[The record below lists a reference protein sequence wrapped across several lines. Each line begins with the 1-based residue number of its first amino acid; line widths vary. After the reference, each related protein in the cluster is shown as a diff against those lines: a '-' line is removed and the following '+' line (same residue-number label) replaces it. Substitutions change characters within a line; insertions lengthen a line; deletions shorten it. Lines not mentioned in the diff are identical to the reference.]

1 MKLPN
6 NLLVVV
12 VQVLRHPITFMQIE
26 KSLHLG
32 IVGKHT
38 MRTRC
43 SSLTNPV
50 ITLFLIQNP
59 HNSIHLPLFLYAPP
73 IFCSS
78 ATRVGSF
85 IRGAGADFELVDL
98 VAPWVLESEAVAS
111 SDPEEWSYSED
122 MASSDPDAELPFE
135 SKTTP
140 ISEHISLCST
150 LDWKVVTTTEIT
162 FRGFPLVNQTHVI
175 IL

>member
-6 NLLVVV
+6 NLLAIVF
-12 VQVLRHPITFMQIE
+12 QVLKHPLTFMQIE

-38 MRTRC
+38 GRTRC

-59 HNSIHLPLFLYAPP
+59 RNSIHLPLFLYAPLVV
-73 IFCSS
+73 CSS

-85 IRGAGADFELVDL
+85 IQGAGADFELVAASNEAWWSPSLDQ
-98 VAPWVLESEAVAS
+98 VAP
-111 SDPEEWSYSED
+111 
-122 MASSDPDAELPFE
+122 
-135 SKTTP
+135 
-140 ISEHISLCST
+140 
-150 LDWKVVTTTEIT
+150 
-162 FRGFPLVNQTHVI
+162 
-175 IL
+175 